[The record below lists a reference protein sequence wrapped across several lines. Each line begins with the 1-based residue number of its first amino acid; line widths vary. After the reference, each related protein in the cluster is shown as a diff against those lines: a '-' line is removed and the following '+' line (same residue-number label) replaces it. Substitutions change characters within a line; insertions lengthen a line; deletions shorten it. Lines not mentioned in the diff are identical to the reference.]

1 MYFSVE
7 LPDDGPTPS
16 TSKNVLTNG
25 LKRPLPD
32 GVDGEKKKKYLDLL
46 N

>member
-7 LPDDGPTPS
+7 LPDDDPNERTPS
-16 TSKNVLTNG
+16 SSANVLTNG

-32 GVDGEKKKKYLDLL
+32 GVDGEKKNLT